1 MSITTNAELI
11 TAVAAWNHRSGDAAF
26 EAMVPDFIKLAEA
39 RFNRVLRTTDME
51 ETLASTPLSSGAVT
65 LPTGFLAF
73 KELRYTDGTDNWTL
87 QAKPLE
93 WIRAQVRD
101 TGSAPRFFAVTGSQV
116 VCWPENGS
124 IQGTYYE
131 EIPDLA
137 TNSTNWLLTRHPDL
151 YLFASL
157 VESALYTQD
166 DSRIPIWAEKASALL
181 DAVQRADDRD
191 SFDGGILSVRAR

>member
-1 MSITTNAELI
+1 MTISTYSELQD
-11 TAVAAWNHRSGDAAF
+11 AVPSWNHRTGDTAF
-26 EAMVPDFIKLAEA
+26 EAMVPDFVKLAEA

-51 ETLASTPLSSGAVT
+51 ETLASTALSSGAVA

-73 KELRYTDGTDNWTL
+73 KELRYVSGNDNWTL
-87 QAKPLE
+87 QPKSLE
-93 WIRAQVRD
+93 WIRAQVTN
-101 TGSAPRFFAVTGSQV
+101 TGDPPRFFAVTGSNV

-124 IQGTYYE
+124 IQGTYYK

-151 YLFASL
+151 YLFATL

-166 DSRIPIWAEKASALL
+166 DTRIPLWAEKASALL
-181 DAVQRADDRD
+181 DAVQRTDDRD
-191 SFDGGILSVRAR
+191 SFDGGILAVRAR